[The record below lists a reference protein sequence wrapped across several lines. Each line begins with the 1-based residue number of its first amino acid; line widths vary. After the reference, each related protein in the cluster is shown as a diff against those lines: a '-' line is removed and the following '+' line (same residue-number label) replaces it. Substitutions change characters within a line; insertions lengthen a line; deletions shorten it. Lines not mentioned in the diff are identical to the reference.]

1 MPHSY
6 SSCLVH
12 YVWST
17 KERRN
22 LISADLQ
29 PRLWAYLGGIANQN
43 EMKAFAVGGT
53 DNHVHMLVS
62 LPSTL
67 SIAKAAQLFKGGSS
81 KWIHD
86 TYPTHQNF
94 AWQKGYGAFSIGV
107 AGVQDTV
114 AYIETQAEH
123 HRTRS
128 FEDEF
133 VSFLQRHGLDY
144 DERYVWG

>member
-6 SSCLVH
+6 SSCLIH

-22 LISADLQ
+22 LISANLQ

-43 EMKAFAVGGT
+43 EMKALAVAGT
-53 DNHVHMLVS
+53 DNHVHVLVS
-62 LPSTL
+62 LPGTL

-81 KWIHD
+81 KWIRD

-107 AGVQDTV
+107 AGV
-114 AYIETQAEH
+114 
-123 HRTRS
+123 
-128 FEDEF
+128 
-133 VSFLQRHGLDY
+133 
-144 DERYVWG
+144 